1 MKLFGRIIRIK
12 DMHWPMKDSVK
23 VSILIVN
30 LVNNPMSIKLK
41 KTKKRILCEKNHKS

>member
-30 LVNNPMSIKLK
+30 LVNNQMSIKLK